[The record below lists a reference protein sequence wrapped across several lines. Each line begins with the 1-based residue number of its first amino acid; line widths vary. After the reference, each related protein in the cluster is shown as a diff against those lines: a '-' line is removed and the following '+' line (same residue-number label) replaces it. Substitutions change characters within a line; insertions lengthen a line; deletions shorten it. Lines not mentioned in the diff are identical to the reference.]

1 MHLQISCKCNTCS
14 IEWAQYKALLCNLN
28 KQHISRFREL
38 SMVFFCFYFG
48 VFLFENL
55 KIHQRCKKKSLSCKG
70 KSTQLYNFDFTLKDI
85 YINSCIFFSFN
96 NSRFVFCSE
105 LIF

>member
-38 SMVFFCFYFG
+38 RMVFFCFFLFRFLG
-48 VFLFENL
+48 VFFENL
-55 KIHQRCKKKSLSCKG
+55 KIHQRYKKKFLNCKE
-70 KSTQLYNFDFTLKDI
+70 KCIQLYNFDFTLEDI
-85 YINSCIFFSFN
+85 HKSCIFFFT
-96 NSRFVFCSE
+96 
-105 LIF
+105 